1 MCLSANCAAK
11 ERRAEDTMSRDISEF
26 KSKLAKQGYSLCIP
40 LGASLPTALKAFGFA
55 VGQDVV
61 VRFRYDR
68 LEILPRSSP
77 ELLRDKLLGHVDD
90 VKVLKE
96 RMLAYMKE
104 LPEISDEDLEE
115 GETLESELMGML
127 ECLVADDL
135 DAAIQKLESVA
146 RFAPP
151 AKPKPAA
158 GRKSKRLSRKKR
170 TGSA

>member
-1 MCLSANCAAK
+1 
-11 ERRAEDTMSRDISEF
+11 MSRDLSEF
-26 KSKLAKQGYSLCIP
+26 KSKLTKQGYNLCLP
-40 LGASLPTALKAFGFA
+40 LGASLPAALKAFGFA

-90 VKVLKE
+90 VKGLKE

-104 LPEISDEDLEE
+104 LPEISDEELEE
-115 GETLESELMGML
+115 GETLESELLGML

-135 DAAIQKLESVA
+135 DAALQKLESVA

-151 AKPKPAA
+151 AAAKPAA
-158 GRKSKRLSRKKR
+158 GRKEAPRKRGK
-170 TGSA
+170 GAA

>member
-1 MCLSANCAAK
+1 
-11 ERRAEDTMSRDISEF
+11 MSRDLSEF
-26 KSKLAKQGYSLCIP
+26 KSKLTKQGYNLCLP

-55 VGQDVV
+55 LGQDVV

-77 ELLRDKLLGHVDD
+77 ELLRDKVLAHVDD
-90 VKVLKE
+90 VKGLKE

-104 LPEISDEDLEE
+104 LPEISDEDLEA

-151 AKPKPAA
+151 SAAKSAA
-158 GRKSKRLSRKKR
+158 GRPGKRPSRKKGK
-170 TGSA
+170 GSA

>member
-1 MCLSANCAAK
+1 
-11 ERRAEDTMSRDISEF
+11 MSREISEF
-26 KSKLAKQGYSLCIP
+26 KSKLAKQGYNLCLP

-90 VKVLKE
+90 VKSLKE

-104 LPEISDEDLEE
+104 LPEVSDEELEE

-151 AKPKPAA
+151 KPAA
-158 GRKSKRLSRKKR
+158 PERQRKGASRRKRK
-170 TGSA
+170 GAA

>member
-1 MCLSANCAAK
+1 
-11 ERRAEDTMSRDISEF
+11 MSRDISEF
-26 KSKLAKQGYSLCIP
+26 KSKLTKQGYNLCLP
-40 LGASLPTALKAFGFA
+40 LGASLPAALKAFGFA

-90 VKVLKE
+90 VKSLKE

-115 GETLESELMGML
+115 GESLEAELLGML

-135 DAAIQKLESVA
+135 DAAIQKLESVV
-146 RFAPP
+146 RFGPP
-151 AKPKPAA
+151 AASKSAA
-158 GRKSKRLSRKKR
+158 GRKRAARKTRK
-170 TGSA
+170 GVA

>member
-1 MCLSANCAAK
+1 
-11 ERRAEDTMSRDISEF
+11 MSREISEF
-26 KSKLAKQGYSLCIP
+26 KSKLAKQGYNLCLP
-40 LGASLPTALKAFGFA
+40 LGASLPAALKAFGFA

-68 LEILPRSSP
+68 LEIFPHSSP

-90 VKVLKE
+90 VKSLKE

-104 LPEISDEDLEE
+104 LPEISDEDLEA

-135 DAAIQKLESVA
+135 DAAIQKLESVVQ
-146 RFAPP
+146 FAPP
-151 AKPKPAA
+151 ARAKPAA
-158 GRKSKRLSRKKR
+158 GRQSKRPARKK
-170 TGSA
+170 GEGAA